1 MLMSPRAQF
10 ALKDP
15 GALTALLNYDWRARR
30 VLTDAEAV
38 GADGHEAALCGGAST
53 GVLRQLQRLRW
64 IGAIHGVRPHGGRM
78 RLWPLRDMLKAQIAL
93 DLRNQSGLK
102 LARCLEALIAARA
115 RIDPR
120 LDAWQD
126 WIEAGETPAF
136 PGDGDM
142 DELAASAGWL
152 AGFADASIAGFVVR
166 ARFEEVEPPA
176 FLL

>member
-38 GADGHEAALCGGAST
+38 GADGNEAALAGGAST

-64 IGAIHGVRPHGGRM
+64 IEAIHGVRPHGGRM

-93 DLRNQSGLK
+93 DLRSQTGLK
-102 LARCLEALIAARA
+102 LAHCIELLKAARA
-115 RIDPR
+115 DIDPK

-126 WIEAGETPAF
+126 WIDAGKTPAF
-136 PGDGDM
+136 PGDGAPE
-142 DELAASAGWL
+142 ELAGSPAWL
-152 AGFADASIAGFVVR
+152 AGFTEASIAAFV
-166 ARFEEVEPPA
+166 ARSRFDEVEPPA